1 MKLRIGV
8 KGIMEALSTQ
18 LNLQTLI
25 IIGIILIL
33 VLVFEIN
40 LFRSFK
46 KWLEFKYAEL
56 EQKQYDI
63 DTHLNVTDDIEARL
77 DTVIESCFQEYSLM
91 NLIYKT
97 DWYIKEE
104 EEIQISKD
112 ICSLV
117 SERISPVMLKQLSLY
132 YKEEAIYDIIAK
144 RVYFKVTNFV
154 IEHNKNKP
162 L

>member
-1 MKLRIGV
+1 MI
-8 KGIMEALSTQ
+8 
-18 LNLQTLI
+18 LI
-25 IIGIILIL
+25 IGT
-33 VLVFEIN
+33 EITISK
-40 LFRSFK
+40 LFN
-46 KWLEFKYAEL
+46 KWLTFKYDEL
-56 EQKQYDI
+56 ELKKYDI
-63 DTHLNVTDDIEARL
+63 DTHLNVTDNIETRL

-97 DWYIKEE
+97 NWYIKEE

-117 SERISPVMLKQLSLY
+117 SDRISPVMLKQLELY
-132 YKEEAIYDIIAK
+132 YNEDAIYDVIAK

-154 IEHNKNKP
+154 IEHNKTA

>member
-1 MKLRIGV
+1 MVSK
-8 KGIMEALSTQ
+8 
-18 LNLQTLI
+18 
-25 IIGIILIL
+25 
-33 VLVFEIN
+33 F
-40 LFRSFK
+40 FD
-46 KWLEFKYAEL
+46 KWIRFKYDEL
-56 EQKQYDI
+56 ELKKYDI
-63 DTHLNVTDDIEARL
+63 DTHLNVTDNIETRL

-97 DWYIKEE
+97 NWYIKEK

-117 SERISPVMLKQLSLY
+117 SDRISPVMLKQLELY
-132 YKEEAIYDIIAK
+132 YNQDAIYDVIAK

-154 IEHNKNKP
+154 IEHNKTA

>member
-1 MKLRIGV
+1 MVSR
-8 KGIMEALSTQ
+8 
-18 LNLQTLI
+18 
-25 IIGIILIL
+25 
-33 VLVFEIN
+33 
-40 LFRSFK
+40 LFN
-46 KWLEFKYAEL
+46 KWIRFKYDEL
-56 EQKQYDI
+56 ELKKYDI
-63 DTHLNVTDDIEARL
+63 DTHLNVTDNIETRL

-97 DWYIKEE
+97 NWYIKEE

-117 SERISPVMLKQLSLY
+117 SDRISPVMLKQLELY
-132 YKEEAIYDIIAK
+132 YNEDAIYDVIAK

-154 IEHNKNKP
+154 IEHNKTA

>member
-1 MKLRIGV
+1 MI
-8 KGIMEALSTQ
+8 
-18 LNLQTLI
+18 LI
-25 IIGIILIL
+25 IGT
-33 VLVFEIN
+33 EITISK
-40 LFRSFK
+40 LFN
-46 KWLEFKYAEL
+46 KWLTFKYDEL
-56 EQKQYDI
+56 ELKKYDI
-63 DTHLNVTDDIEARL
+63 DTHLNVTDNIETRL

-97 DWYIKEE
+97 NWYIKEE

-117 SERISPVMLKQLSLY
+117 SDRISPVMLKQLELY
-132 YKEEAIYDIIAK
+132 YNQDAIYDVIAK

-154 IEHNKNKP
+154 IEHNKTA

>member
-1 MKLRIGV
+1 MVSRFF
-8 KGIMEALSTQ
+8 
-18 LNLQTLI
+18 N
-25 IIGIILIL
+25 
-33 VLVFEIN
+33 
-40 LFRSFK
+40 
-46 KWLEFKYAEL
+46 KWIKFKYDEL
-56 EQKQYDI
+56 ELKKYDI
-63 DTHLNVTDDIEARL
+63 DTHLNVTDNIETRL

-97 DWYIKEE
+97 NWYIKEE

-117 SERISPVMLKQLSLY
+117 SDRISPVMLKQLELY
-132 YKEEAIYDIIAK
+132 YNQDAIYDVIAK

-154 IEHNKNKP
+154 IEHNKTA

>member
-1 MKLRIGV
+1 
-8 KGIMEALSTQ
+8 MEALYTQ

-25 IIGIILIL
+25 IFGIIVILIIATESM
-33 VLVFEIN
+33 VSKF
-40 LFRSFK
+40 FD
-46 KWLEFKYAEL
+46 KWIRFKYDEL
-56 EQKQYDI
+56 ELKKYDI
-63 DTHLNVTDDIEARL
+63 DTHLNVTDNIETRL

-97 DWYIKEE
+97 NWYIKEE

-117 SERISPVMLKQLSLY
+117 SDRISPVMLKQLELY
-132 YKEEAIYDIIAK
+132 YNQDAIYDVIAK

-154 IEHNKNKP
+154 IDHNKTA

>member
-1 MKLRIGV
+1 
-8 KGIMEALSTQ
+8 MEVLYTQ

-25 IIGIILIL
+25 IFGIIVILIIATESM
-33 VLVFEIN
+33 VSR
-40 LFRSFK
+40 LFN
-46 KWLEFKYAEL
+46 KWIKFKYDEL
-56 EQKQYDI
+56 ELKKYDI
-63 DTHLNVTDDIEARL
+63 DTHLNVTDNIETRL

-97 DWYIKEE
+97 NWYIKEE

-117 SERISPVMLKQLSLY
+117 SDRISPVMLKQLELY
-132 YKEEAIYDIIAK
+132 YNEDAIYDVIAK

-154 IEHNKNKP
+154 IEHNKTA

>member
-1 MKLRIGV
+1 MEVLYMK
-8 KGIMEALSTQ
+8 

-25 IIGIILIL
+25 IFGIILIL
-33 VLVFEIN
+33 IVVSEIVISK
-40 LFRSFK
+40 LFN
-46 KWLEFKYAEL
+46 KWINFKYDEL
-56 EQKQYDI
+56 QLKQYDI
-63 DTHLNVTDDIEARL
+63 DTHLDVSGNIETRL

-91 NLIYKT
+91 HLIYKT

-112 ICSLV
+112 ICTLV
-117 SERISPVMLKQLSLY
+117 SDRISPVMLKQLALY
-132 YKEEAIYDIIAK
+132 YNEQAIFDIIAK

-154 IEHNKNKP
+154 IEHNKTA

>member
-1 MKLRIGV
+1 MVSKLF
-8 KGIMEALSTQ
+8 
-18 LNLQTLI
+18 N
-25 IIGIILIL
+25 
-33 VLVFEIN
+33 
-40 LFRSFK
+40 
-46 KWLEFKYAEL
+46 KWIKFKYDEL
-56 EQKQYDI
+56 ELKKYDI
-63 DTHLNVTDDIEARL
+63 DTHLNVTDNIETRL

-97 DWYIKEE
+97 NWYIKEE

-117 SERISPVMLKQLSLY
+117 SDRISPVMLKQLELY
-132 YKEEAIYDIIAK
+132 YNEDAISDIISK

-154 IEHNKNKP
+154 IEHNKTA

>member
-1 MKLRIGV
+1 MVSKLF
-8 KGIMEALSTQ
+8 
-18 LNLQTLI
+18 N
-25 IIGIILIL
+25 
-33 VLVFEIN
+33 
-40 LFRSFK
+40 
-46 KWLEFKYAEL
+46 KWIKFKYDEL
-56 EQKQYDI
+56 ELKKYDI
-63 DTHLNVTDDIEARL
+63 DTHLNVTDNIETRL

-97 DWYIKEE
+97 NWYIKEE

-117 SERISPVMLKQLSLY
+117 SDRISPVMLKQLELY
-132 YKEEAIYDIIAK
+132 YNQDAIYDVIAK

-154 IEHNKNKP
+154 IEHNKTA

>member
-1 MKLRIGV
+1 M
-8 KGIMEALSTQ
+8 
-18 LNLQTLI
+18 
-25 IIGIILIL
+25 
-33 VLVFEIN
+33 
-40 LFRSFK
+40 
-46 KWLEFKYAEL
+46 
-56 EQKQYDI
+56 
-63 DTHLNVTDDIEARL
+63 NVTDDIETRL

-97 DWYIKEE
+97 DWYIKED

>member
-1 MKLRIGV
+1 MVSK
-8 KGIMEALSTQ
+8 
-18 LNLQTLI
+18 
-25 IIGIILIL
+25 
-33 VLVFEIN
+33 F
-40 LFRSFK
+40 FD
-46 KWLEFKYAEL
+46 KWIRFKYDEL
-56 EQKQYDI
+56 ELKKYDI
-63 DTHLNVTDDIEARL
+63 DTHLNVTDNIETRL

-97 DWYIKEE
+97 NWYIKEE

-117 SERISPVMLKQLSLY
+117 SDRISPVMLKQLELY
-132 YKEEAIYDIIAK
+132 YNQDAIYDVIAK

-154 IEHNKNKP
+154 IEHNKTA

>member
-1 MKLRIGV
+1 MVSKLF
-8 KGIMEALSTQ
+8 
-18 LNLQTLI
+18 N
-25 IIGIILIL
+25 
-33 VLVFEIN
+33 
-40 LFRSFK
+40 
-46 KWLEFKYAEL
+46 KWIKFKYDEL
-56 EQKQYDI
+56 ELKKYDI
-63 DTHLNVTDDIEARL
+63 DIHLNVTDNIETRL

-97 DWYIKEE
+97 NWYIKEK

-117 SERISPVMLKQLSLY
+117 SDRISPVMLKQLELY
-132 YKEEAIYDIIAK
+132 YNQDAIYDVIAK

-154 IEHNKNKP
+154 IEHNKTA

>member
-1 MKLRIGV
+1 M
-8 KGIMEALSTQ
+8 
-18 LNLQTLI
+18 NLQTLI
-25 IIGIILIL
+25 IFGIIVILIIATESI
-33 VLVFEIN
+33 VSKF
-40 LFRSFK
+40 FD
-46 KWLEFKYAEL
+46 KWIRFKYDEL
-56 EQKQYDI
+56 ELKKYDI
-63 DTHLNVTDDIEARL
+63 DTHLNVTDNIETRL

-97 DWYIKEE
+97 NWYIKEE

-117 SERISPVMLKQLSLY
+117 SDRISPVMLKQLELY
-132 YKEEAIYDIIAK
+132 YNQDAIYDVIAK

-154 IEHNKNKP
+154 IEHNKTA

>member
-1 MKLRIGV
+1 MVSKLF
-8 KGIMEALSTQ
+8 
-18 LNLQTLI
+18 N
-25 IIGIILIL
+25 
-33 VLVFEIN
+33 
-40 LFRSFK
+40 
-46 KWLEFKYAEL
+46 KWIKFKYDEL
-56 EQKQYDI
+56 ELKKYDI
-63 DTHLNVTDDIEARL
+63 DTHLNVTDNIETRL

-97 DWYIKEE
+97 NWYIKQE

-117 SERISPVMLKQLSLY
+117 SDRISPVMLKQLELY
-132 YKEEAIYDIIAK
+132 YNQDAIYDVIAK

-154 IEHNKNKP
+154 IEHNKTA

>member
-1 MKLRIGV
+1 MVSRFF
-8 KGIMEALSTQ
+8 
-18 LNLQTLI
+18 N
-25 IIGIILIL
+25 
-33 VLVFEIN
+33 
-40 LFRSFK
+40 
-46 KWLEFKYAEL
+46 KWIKFKYDEL
-56 EQKQYDI
+56 ELKKYDI
-63 DTHLNVTDDIEARL
+63 DTHLNVTDNIETRL

-97 DWYIKEE
+97 NWYIKEK

-117 SERISPVMLKQLSLY
+117 SDRISPVMLKQLELY
-132 YKEEAIYDIIAK
+132 YNQDAIYDVIAK

-154 IEHNKNKP
+154 IEHNKTA

>member
-1 MKLRIGV
+1 
-8 KGIMEALSTQ
+8 MEALYTQ

-25 IIGIILIL
+25 IFGIIVILIIAT
-33 VLVFEIN
+33 ESMTSK
-40 LFRSFK
+40 LFD
-46 KWLEFKYAEL
+46 KWIKFKYDEL
-56 EQKQYDI
+56 ELKKYDI
-63 DTHLNVTDDIEARL
+63 DTHLNVTDNIETRL

-97 DWYIKEE
+97 NWYIKEE

-117 SERISPVMLKQLSLY
+117 SDRISPVMLKQLELY
-132 YKEEAIYDIIAK
+132 YNQDAIYDVIAK

-154 IEHNKNKP
+154 IDHNKTA